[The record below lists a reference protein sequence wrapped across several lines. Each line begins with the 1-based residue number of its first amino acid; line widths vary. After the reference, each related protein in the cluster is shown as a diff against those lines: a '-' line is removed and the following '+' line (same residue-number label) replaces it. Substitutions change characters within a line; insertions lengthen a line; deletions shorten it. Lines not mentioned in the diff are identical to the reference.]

1 MAKVN
6 PSELREIAEI
16 CTSEIIREK
25 GITKYNYIPLSK
37 FRCKVKTDKTNFFY
51 TSDNRKMVKSLIFIC
66 YKRSHFIEDNFVKY
80 KNKMY
85 RITNVIPM
93 EDNLFCQVYAERVD

>member
-16 CTSEIIREK
+16 CTSEVIREK

-51 TSDNRKMVKSLIFIC
+51 TSDNRKMVKSLIFIS
-66 YKRSHFIEDNFVKY
+66 YKRSHFIEDNFIKY
-80 KNKMY
+80 KDKMY
-85 RITNVIPM
+85 RITNVVPM
-93 EDNLFCQVYAERVD
+93 DDNLFCQVYAERVD